1 LPSVRLPALP
11 SLREIIRIYG
21 LRAEKHLSQ
30 NFLLQPSSINSLVK
44 CAGSLQDACVLEVG
58 PGPGS
63 LTRAILRQRPRHLV
77 VVELDRRFLPA
88 LQELQVS
95 AAELGVHM
103 DIYRGDILKMN
114 TEDIFPVDA
123 VYWPERWGSGVE
135 KSETDSER
143 KDRPASADSTA
154 LTETS
159 DSPTPRPPRIRIL
172 GNLPFNISTPLLI
185 KWLENIATRRQLW
198 KLGRVP
204 MTLTFQKEIC
214 ERLTADVWSEQRSRL
229 SIMAQAYCEVKFLKE
244 IPGSAFV
251 PKPKVDAGVV
261 RLRPLAQPLISV
273 PFPYVEKL
281 VRHAFHFRQKFI
293 VRCLETLF
301 PPDRPD
307 LVFQLFKEAAVQPMK
322 RPIQLSNLEFRDLCE
337 VYARICQKNEN
348 VFQYD
353 YQSPSNLASW
363 HSRKKTQTEIMGHSL
378 TADAVRK
385 ELYR

>member
-1 LPSVRLPALP
+1 MPSVRLPALP

-30 NFLLQPSSINSLVK
+30 NFLLQPSSINSFVK

-95 AAELGVHM
+95 AAEIGVKM

-135 KSETDSER
+135 KPETGGDQ
-143 KDRPASADSTA
+143 KDQILPSADSTA
-154 LTETS
+154 LTETG
-159 DSPTPRPPRIRIL
+159 DSATTRPPRIRIL

-185 KWLENIATRRQLW
+185 KWLENIASRRQVW
-198 KLGRVP
+198 RLGRVP

-214 ERLTADVWSEQRSRL
+214 ERLTADVWGEQRSRL

-261 RLRPLAQPLISV
+261 RLRPLAEPLISV

-281 VRHAFHFRQKFI
+281 VRHAFHFRYLRSYVDYTSSPLSHLFI
-293 VRCLETLF
+293 LSSFFTMCTRNQYAL
-301 PPDRPD
+301 
-307 LVFQLFKEAAVQPMK
+307 AA
-322 RPIQLSNLEFRDLCE
+322 
-337 VYARICQKNEN
+337 
-348 VFQYD
+348 
-353 YQSPSNLASW
+353 
-363 HSRKKTQTEIMGHSL
+363 
-378 TADAVRK
+378 
-385 ELYR
+385 